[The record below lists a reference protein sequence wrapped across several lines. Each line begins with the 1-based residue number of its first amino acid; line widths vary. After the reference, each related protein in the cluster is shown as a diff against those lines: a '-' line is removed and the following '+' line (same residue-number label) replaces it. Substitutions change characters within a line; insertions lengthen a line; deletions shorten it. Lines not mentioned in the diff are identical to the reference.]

1 MAAYPTAWGFSS
13 LKSPKKGVEVE
24 ALMKSGALGLPH
36 PAPTSTPAPLAP
48 GGSQASKRKFLIG
61 HYITGGLAT
70 TAAFT
75 GSTLGAHSAA
85 GLWAKDCL
93 ATTFQTVD

>member
-36 PAPTSTPAPLAP
+36 PAPTPPWLSVVLPPQVPSPA
-48 GGSQASKRKFLIG
+48 SFVTFSKSHQMEQQPEAR
-61 HYITGGLAT
+61 Y
-70 TAAFT
+70 
-75 GSTLGAHSAA
+75 TLGPQVGFHN
-85 GLWAKDCL
+85 
-93 ATTFQTVD
+93 